1 MWYVSAMPNRTK
13 KPSGAKS
20 KGLVIGRKGFEKIS
34 AIEGIRMPREMKTT
48 FSALDK
54 RGASPEV
61 RRNTIL
67 RKYGK

>member
-1 MWYVSAMPNRTK
+1 MWYVSAMPNRIK
-13 KPSGAKS
+13 KPSGTKS

-34 AIEGIRMPREMKTT
+34 AVEGIRMSREMKAT
-48 FSALDK
+48 FSTLDK
-54 RGASPEV
+54 QGASPDV